1 MATLLRL
8 YSYLYHLVLALVLF
22 AISGVAIASDVHTL
36 NLAMFPWKGDELIH
50 WVFYGSI
57 AGLATLA
64 LAVTGVFRYLFPLW
78 TLFVFVMMARGF
90 LILPYTFSA
99 RDEFNA
105 VLWLIA
111 GAFGAFLSSLTL
123 FNRGARDG
131 RRSST
136 RAR

>member
-8 YSYLYHLVLALVLF
+8 YSYLYHFVLALILF

-57 AGLATLA
+57 AGLAANA

-78 TLFVFVMMARGF
+78 TLVVFGMMARGF
-90 LILPYTFSA
+90 LILPYAFTNK
-99 RDEFNA
+99 DEFYA
-105 VLWLIA
+105 VLALIA
-111 GAFGAFLSSLTL
+111 GALGAFLGSLTL
-123 FNRGARDG
+123 FKSDRRDS
-131 RRSST
+131 RRSAGRTS
-136 RAR
+136 